1 MIHGDRVPPERGSQV
16 GTRSVS
22 LIDRALEGCWLAV
35 AALLPIFMVPEWL
48 AVGYVQ
54 MPKVF
59 LLRSATLLA
68 VTLIVIEWALRS
80 RDGHSLSDEVGTA
93 RLWLGDIW
101 THVRQSPIVA
111 SAIAVLLVTVVSA
124 DLSPMRVVSIEG
136 TRPGWDTY
144 ALYNVAPYIV
154 MFGLVATRMRTRAQ
168 VERLI
173 WAVTGASILV
183 GLSGIGQHFGIDPF
197 RFKQA
202 PVQQPTMTLGNPIFG
217 TSWLLMAIPVT
228 LAFWQS
234 KRQDM
239 GPVRHVLL
247 GAGLIA
253 LPVTAFLFTLA
264 RGGFLSLGFAF
275 VVFGG
280 ITIWLLGKRA
290 LYAPALSLV
299 ITLVFSIAVSWIPV
313 PAGTAANTGDLLDRY
328 ETIDSAIAGTGTV
341 NDRYQFWRVATNAYF
356 NPVWPDHAKYPEIP
370 AILAEP
376 IRPFIGY
383 GPDMFGYV
391 YNVVGDPAIQ
401 SNTPWHA
408 HNFVIH
414 TALELGLLGVAAYAA
429 MASFVGLALWTLL
442 GAAKRGDAP
451 EWAGYLLIGA
461 AAIFWGRLLE
471 QMAGQAQVSDL
482 SLSWI
487 IAGLVVAL
495 MRMHGEGWT
504 TAPDSIGTSADNR
517 QQATRPHPRHLRAAA
532 TTNVAHVMLATVV
545 TVGIL
550 AFWWQAVGSTALSD
564 SLAGRALI
572 ARINGDNESTARLL
586 ASAVNIS
593 GKNYMPRYIL
603 TILRENAA
611 NFVEDPED
619 RGKYLASALDVL
631 RPVLAR
637 DPMNRQARVREAVLM
652 GGLAGIRPDRY
663 ARDTLRNWEVV
674 LRLMPGLWDSD
685 MLAASAFINFGR
697 AARGLEV
704 VHTVRDQ
711 SAHAWNGL
719 ELDHLEAKA
728 LLRLNRRNE
737 AQPFIDRVAA
747 SPEIKAR
754 AMLEDLA
761 ATQPE

>member
-1 MIHGDRVPPERGSQV
+1 MGS
-16 GTRSVS
+16 
-22 LIDRALEGCWLAV
+22 
-35 AALLPIFMVPEWL
+35 
-48 AVGYVQ
+48 
-54 MPKVF
+54 
-59 LLRSATLLA
+59 
-68 VTLIVIEWALRS
+68 
-80 RDGHSLSDEVGTA
+80 
-93 RLWLGDIW
+93 
-101 THVRQSPIVA
+101 
-111 SAIAVLLVTVVSA
+111 
-124 DLSPMRVVSIEG
+124 
-136 TRPGWDTY
+136 
-144 ALYNVAPYIV
+144 
-154 MFGLVATRMRTRAQ
+154 
-168 VERLI
+168 
-173 WAVTGASILV
+173 
-183 GLSGIGQHFGIDPF
+183 
-197 RFKQA
+197 
-202 PVQQPTMTLGNPIFG
+202 
-217 TSWLLMAIPVT
+217 
-228 LAFWQS
+228 
-234 KRQDM
+234 
-239 GPVRHVLL
+239 VRHVLL

-280 ITIWLLGKRA
+280 VAVWLLRKRA
-290 LYAPALSLV
+290 LYSPALSLA
-299 ITLVFSIAVSWIPV
+299 LAVAFAFAMSLIPV
-313 PAGTAANTGDLLDRY
+313 SGATAASTGELLDRY
-328 ETIDSAIAGTGTV
+328 GSIDSAMAGTGTV
-341 NDRYQFWRVATNAYF
+341 NDRYNFWRVATKAYF

-370 AILAEP
+370 AIIAEP
-376 IRPFIGY
+376 IRPIIGY

-414 TALELGLLGVAAYAA
+414 TALELGFLGVAAYTA
-429 MASFVGLALWTLL
+429 MASFVGLGLWTLL

-461 AAIFWGRLLE
+461 AAVFWGRLLE

-487 IAGLVVAL
+487 YAGVVVAL
-495 MRMHGEGWT
+495 ARMHSEGWT
-504 TAPDSIGTSADNR
+504 TAPDSVSTSANNR
-517 QQATRPHPRHLRAAA
+517 QEATRLHPRHSQAAA
-532 TTNVAHVMLATVV
+532 TTNVAHVVLAAVV
-545 TVGIL
+545 TVGVL

-572 ARINGDNESTARLL
+572 ARVNGDNESTARLL
-586 ASAVNIS
+586 ANAVNIS

-619 RGKYLASALDVL
+619 RGKYLLSALDVL

-652 GGLAGIRPDRY
+652 GGLAGIRPDLY

-685 MLAASAFINFGR
+685 MLAAAAFINYGR

-704 VHTVRDQ
+704 VHTIRDQ

-737 AQPFIDRVAA
+737 AQPFIDHVAA
-747 SPEIKAR
+747 SHERKAR

-761 ATQPE
+761 ATQPESLTF